1 MSNVISLCD
10 YRQKKLD
17 ELASYTRA
25 KRRFI
30 DEFVRDLEMSKEM
43 SYNMNDDWKWLE
55 DEYSMDTIT
64 FSIDIDDDNR

>member
-30 DEFVRDLEMSKEM
+30 DEFVRDLEMTKEM
-43 SYNMNDDWKWLE
+43 SYNVTEGYDL
-55 DEYSMDTIT
+55 DTTT
-64 FSIDIDDDNR
+64 FSLDLEFDDDEFR

>member
-64 FSIDIDDDNR
+64 FSIDIDDDN